1 MVNALSGI
9 GLSQSRC
16 PLPLCTVVFLLS
28 GPRNHSGFKPSESH
42 AKRESIFTKTFQ
54 QVTAGVFIAVLG
66 ISEVWRALV
75 DLFPLT

>member
-1 MVNALSGI
+1 M
-9 GLSQSRC
+9 
-16 PLPLCTVVFLLS
+16 
-28 GPRNHSGFKPSESH
+28 
-42 AKRESIFTKTFQ
+42 FTKTFQ